1 MSKLAKALTAA
12 AGNAASAP
20 VGQAFYDTAGTYN
33 WVAPDGV
40 ESVCV
45 VCMGGASNGRC
56 LVFGGG
62 STVINASAAGAGLG
76 WINNYSVTPGN
87 SYQVIVGA
95 GGTSG
100 SYSQFYSTGLVRG
113 NPGGWGSNGGTFTG
127 DGGGNGGNYF
137 FAANGGGGAGG
148 GYTGVGGT
156 GSTGSGSA
164 PATGSGGGYGG
175 GYRRGGGG
183 VGYLGRGADGASNG
197 QGGSGGT
204 NGSTYNGGTYGGG
217 SATGPNTGATTY
229 YGSGG
234 KGFVRIIWGDGREFP
249 DTNTGD
255 L

>member
-1 MSKLAKALTAA
+1 MSLSKALTAA

-20 VGQAFYDTAGTYN
+20 VGQTVYTTAGTYN
-33 WVAPDGV
+33 WIAPDGV
-40 ESVCV
+40 ESVSVLCI
-45 VCMGGASNGRC
+45 GGASNGRC
-56 LVFGGG
+56 LVLNNGA
-62 STVINASAAGAGLG
+62 TVINASSAGAGLG
-76 WINNYSVTPGN
+76 WINNFAVTPGN
-87 SYQVIVGA
+87 SYQVIVGS
-95 GGTSG
+95 GGDSG
-100 SYSQFYSTGLVRG
+100 TYSQFYSTGTLRA

-127 DGGGNGGNYF
+127 DGGGQGGNYV

-148 GYTGVGGT
+148 GYTGQGGT
-156 GSTGSGSA
+156 GSTGSGLA

-183 VGYLGRGADGASNG
+183 VGYFGRGADGASNG

-217 SATGPNTGATTY
+217 AATGPNTASTTY

-234 KGFVRIIWGDGREFP
+234 GGVVRIIWGDGRAFP

>member
-1 MSKLAKALTAA
+1 MSKLTKALTAA
-12 AGNAASAP
+12 AGNAAAAP
-20 VGQAFYDTAGTYN
+20 TGQTQYTSGGTYS

-45 VCMGGASNGRC
+45 ACIGGGANGRC

-62 STVINASAAGAGLG
+62 STIINASSAGAGLG
-76 WINNYSVTPGN
+76 WKNNIPVIPGN
-87 SYQVIVGA
+87 SYTVSVGP
-95 GGTSG
+95 GGTTGGASFFVSSSTVQGGSG
-100 SYSQFYSTGLVRG
+100 S
-113 NPGGWGSNGGTFTG
+113 WGSNGGTFVG
-127 DGGGNGGNYF
+127 DGGGIGGTYRY
-137 FAANGGGGAGG
+137 AANGGGGAGG
-148 GYTGVGGT
+148 GYTGTGGN
-156 GSTGSGSA
+156 GNEGSGIP

-183 VGYLGRGADGASNG
+183 VGYLGRGADGAFNG

-204 NGSTYNGGTYGGG
+204 NGSIYNGGTYGAGA
-217 SATGPNTGATTY
+217 ATGPNAASTTS

-234 KGFVRIIWGDGREFP
+234 RGFVRIIWGEGRAFP